1 MSPDYLDDDFEEIEE
16 WAFIEE
22 EEEEEEGKRR
32 AVPLKDRMSI
42 WDIVKLVGL
51 FVAFALIFLYFRF
64 WNFFTK
70 LLRFGASEEMGSSR
84 LLYLTLLL
92 FPFVAAV
99 FIKYLAE
106 VSSKLLITPKESSE
120 A

>member
-22 EEEEEEGKRR
+22 EEEEEAKKR

-51 FVAFALIFLYFRF
+51 FVAFAIFFLYFRF
-64 WNFFTK
+64 WDFFAK
-70 LLRFGASEEMGSSR
+70 LMRFGGSEEMGNSR

-92 FPFVAAV
+92 FPLAAAV
-99 FIKYLAE
+99 FIKYLAD
-106 VSSKLLITPKESSE
+106 VSSKLLISPKESSE